1 MPEYQLSDFDDDA
14 LSPLLVMEQLKAH
27 DKRMRQGRGQWAL
40 AKAAYMTRYWEHLRG
55 DKSTDG
61 KSQLTDVDVEVNRLW
76 GVLSAYLGALY
87 PRANRAV
94 FGADPDGTGEPE
106 KAELATNRL
115 LSSARI
121 HSRIMSG
128 LRQALLY
135 PGCGGKVGY
144 HPGHGSALDRV
155 WVRVIPW
162 WEMVLDSDVT
172 DAADER
178 FRCHAYY
185 QPKKEVEKEYDLEDL
200 VGTSRQDFLDSS
212 GLSES
217 SNQTRSFR
225 KNQRKAPS
233 DEGAFVRVLEV
244 CNLKDTIKDDH
255 DDSITYQGRLE
266 IYVLGQGELSKVP
279 IWMGPL
285 PFASPDGTPLPHI
298 VPLVFNHEPEF
309 PLRGV
314 AHSTRILPQIQ
325 ELNAYRSFM
334 AMATRKDTRQYV
346 TRKGTFNSD
355 EMTELTEGSD
365 GLILQVAED
374 FERPLSEAVYPI
386 PTAPIS
392 ANIDRYL
399 KEVENDLERGIG
411 SSPQARGI
419 VTKATAFEVQTVQQY
434 TESDFGMHAM
444 IKDEWLSDIVRV
456 VLRALIAAMQDF
468 GDSAGAYDEQ
478 EVELAEVG
486 AISDEEGSPGEEDVE
501 EQEEAAEEAEEEGSA
516 APHVDDKE
524 IDDIRP
530 EEDEETDD
538 IRPEED
544 EEADLAVEAQAMVL
558 RDRNNMVEVSV
569 EDLDANF
576 EISFVEGGRTPL
588 NDTSMQQNLVG
599 LLEPYMA
606 LWDQAQ
612 KGGPMG
618 IFARNYMKTIAER
631 FDLPR
636 DLHPEEMEAAMQE
649 EDKTKEEMS
658 PEDAEMAEAAQPQQG
673 GSLDALLQLPPEQ
686 AIAQLRQVFADDPKV
701 QQMLDQIEQLPPEQQ
716 AEVIAQLVSGGAEQ
730 QPAEQPPA
738 EQPPMPP
745 PGGPVGPV

>member
-1 MPEYQLSDFDDDA
+1 MPEYQLSDFEDDA
-14 LSPLLVMEQLKAH
+14 LSPQLVMEQLKAH
-27 DKRMRQGRGQWAL
+27 DKRMRGGRKQWAV

-55 DKSTDG
+55 DKKTDD
-61 KSQLTDVDVEVNRLW
+61 KNQLTDVDVEVNRLW

-94 FGADPDGTGEPE
+94 FGADPNGTGEPE

-135 PGCGGKVGY
+135 PGCGAKVGY

-200 VGTSRQDFLDSS
+200 SGTSRQDFLDSS
-212 GLSES
+212 GLSEETK
-217 SNQTRSFR
+217 QTRSFR
-225 KNQRKAPS
+225 KDQRRAPS

-244 CNLKDTIKDDH
+244 CNLKDTIKDDR

-266 IYVLGQGELSKVP
+266 IYVLGQGEMSKVP
-279 IWMGPL
+279 VWMGPL

-298 VPLVFNHEPEF
+298 VPLIFNHEPEF

-314 AHSTRILPQIQ
+314 AHSSRILPQIQ

-355 EMTELTEGSD
+355 ELTELTEGSD

-444 IKDEWLSDIVRV
+444 IKDEWLADIVRV
-456 VLRALIAAMQDF
+456 VLRALISAMQDF
-468 GDSAGAYDEQ
+468 GDSAGAYEEQ

-486 AISDEEGSPGEEDVE
+486 AISDDEGAPGEEEGE
-501 EQEEAAEEAEEEGSA
+501 EQEEVAEVAEEEGSA
-516 APHVDDKE
+516 APHVDDDE
-524 IDDIRP
+524 FDELRA
-530 EEDEETDD
+530 EED
-538 IRPEED
+538 
-544 EEADLAVEAQAMVL
+544 AQIDVTIDSQPLSL
-558 RDRNNMVEVSV
+558 RDRNNMVEVDV

-588 NDTSMQQNLVG
+588 NDTAMQQNLVG

-606 LWDQAQ
+606 LWEQAQ
-612 KGGPMG
+612 KGGPLG

-636 DLHPEEMEAAMQE
+636 DLHPEEMEAALE
-649 EDKTKEEMS
+649 EDQPQEEMS

-673 GSLDALLQLPPEQ
+673 AGLEALLQMPPDQ
-686 AIAQLRQVFADDPKV
+686 AIAELRKIFADDPKV
-701 QQMLDQIEQLPPEQQ
+701 QQMLDQVEQLAPEQQ
-716 AEVIAQLVSGGAEQ
+716 AEVIAQLVSGGGEQ
-730 QPAEQPPA
+730 PPAEQPPA

>member
-1 MPEYQLSDFDDDA
+1 MPEYQISDFDDDA

-27 DKRMRQGRGQWAL
+27 DKRMRQGRQHWAL
-40 AKAAYMTRYWEHLRG
+40 AKAAYMTRYWDHIRG
-55 DKSTDG
+55 DDKTNDDQPG
-61 KSQLTDVDVEVNRLW
+61 GIDVEVNRLW

-94 FGADPDGTGEPE
+94 FGADPGGTGEPE
-106 KAELATNRL
+106 KAELTTNRL

-121 HSRIMSG
+121 HTRIMSG

-178 FRCHAYY
+178 FRCHVYY
-185 QPKKEVEKEYDLEDL
+185 QPKKEVEEEYGLEDL
-200 VGTSRQDFLDSS
+200 AGTSRQDFLDSS
-212 GLSES
+212 GISEES
-217 SNQTRSFR
+217 KHTRSFR
-225 KNQRKAPS
+225 KDQRKAPT
-233 DEGAFVRVLEV
+233 DEAAFVRVLEV
-244 CNLKDTIKDDH
+244 CNLKDTIKDDK

-266 IYVLGQGELSKVP
+266 IYVLGQGEMSQVP
-279 IWMGPL
+279 VWMGPL

-314 AHSTRILPQIQ
+314 AHSSRILPQIE
-325 ELNAYRSFM
+325 ELNAFRSFM

-355 EMTELTEGSD
+355 EITELTEGID
-365 GLILQVAED
+365 GLVLQVSED

-456 VLRALIAAMQDF
+456 VLRALISAMQDF
-468 GDSAGAYDEQ
+468 GDSAGAFDEQ
-478 EVELAEVG
+478 DIELAEVG
-486 AISDEEGSPGEEDVE
+486 AIPDEEGTPGD
-501 EQEEAAEEAEEEGSA
+501 EEAEEQKEVSEVADEEGSA
-516 APHVDDKE
+516 APH
-524 IDDIRP
+524 IDDDEVDELRS
-530 EEDEETDD
+530 EEDDE
-538 IRPEED
+538 PEV
-544 EEADLAVEAQAMVL
+544 AIEAQTLSL
-558 RDRNNMVEVSV
+558 RDRNNIVEVTV
-569 EDLDANF
+569 EDLNANF

-588 NDTSMQQNLVG
+588 NDTAMQQNLVG
-599 LLEPYMA
+599 LLDPYMA

-636 DLHPEEMEAAMQE
+636 DLHPEEMEAAIE
-649 EDKTKEEMS
+649 EEKGAEKEMS
-658 PEDAEMAEAAQPQQG
+658 PEDAEMAEAAQPPQQAG
-673 GSLDALLQLPPEQ
+673 LEALLQMPPDQ
-686 AIAQLRQVFADDPKV
+686 AIAELRKVFADDPKV
-701 QQMLDQIEQLPPEQQ
+701 QQMLDQISALPPEQQ
-716 AEVIAQLVSGGAEQ
+716 TEIIAQLVSGGAEQ
-730 QPAEQPPA
+730 QGGAPPEQGGGAPPV
-738 EQPPMPP
+738 PPN
-745 PGGPVGPV
+745 GGPVGTV

>member
-1 MPEYQLSDFDDDA
+1 MPEYQISDFDDDA

-27 DKRMRQGRGQWAL
+27 DKRMRQGRPHWAL
-40 AKAAYMTRYWEHLRG
+40 AKAAYMTRYWDHIRG
-55 DKSTDG
+55 DDKTTADQPG
-61 KSQLTDVDVEVNRLW
+61 GIDVEVNRLW

-94 FGADPDGTGEPE
+94 FGADPGGTGEPE

-121 HSRIMSG
+121 HTRIMSG

-178 FRCHAYY
+178 FRCHVYY
-185 QPKKEVEKEYDLEDL
+185 QPKKEVEEEYGLEDL
-200 VGTSRQDFLDSS
+200 AGTSRQDFLDSS
-212 GLSES
+212 GISEES
-217 SNQTRSFR
+217 KHTRSFR
-225 KNQRKAPS
+225 KDQRRAPS
-233 DEGAFVRVLEV
+233 DEAAFVRVLEV
-244 CNLKDTIKDDH
+244 CNLKDTIKDDK

-266 IYVLGQGELSKVP
+266 IYVLGQGEMSQVP
-279 IWMGPL
+279 VWMGPL
-285 PFASPDGTPLPHI
+285 PFAAPDGTTLPHI

-314 AHSTRILPQIQ
+314 AHSSRILPQIE
-325 ELNAYRSFM
+325 ELNAFRSFM

-355 EMTELTEGSD
+355 EITELTEGID
-365 GLILQVAED
+365 GLVLQVSED

-456 VLRALIAAMQDF
+456 VLRALISAMQDL
-468 GDSAGAYDEQ
+468 GDSAGAFDDQ
-478 EVELAEVG
+478 EIELAEVG
-486 AISDEEGSPGEEDVE
+486 AISDEEGTPGDDEAE
-501 EQEEAAEEAEEEGSA
+501 EQEEVSEVADEEGSA
-516 APHVDDKE
+516 APHIDDEE
-524 IDDIRP
+524 IDELRS
-530 EEDEETDD
+530 EEDEE
-538 IRPEED
+538 PEI
-544 EEADLAVEAQAMVL
+544 AIEAQTLSL
-558 RDRNNMVEVSV
+558 RDRNNFVEVAV
-569 EDLDANF
+569 EDLNANF

-588 NDTSMQQNLVG
+588 NDTAMQQNLVG
-599 LLEPYMA
+599 LLDPYMA

-636 DLHPEEMEAAMQE
+636 DLHPEEMEAAI
-649 EDKTKEEMS
+649 EDDKAAEKEMS
-658 PEDAEMAEAAQPQQG
+658 PEDAEMAEAAQPPQQAG
-673 GSLDALLQLPPEQ
+673 LEALLQMPPDQ
-686 AIAQLRQVFADDPKV
+686 AIAELRKVFADDPKV
-701 QQMLDQIEQLPPEQQ
+701 QQMLDQISGLPPDQQ
-716 AEVIAQLVSGGAEQ
+716 TEIIEQLVSGGAEKQ
-730 QPAEQPPA
+730 GGAPPEQGGGP
-738 EQPPMPP
+738 PPMPP
-745 PGGPVGPV
+745 NGGPVGTV